1 MNTVKLA
8 AHRGYSAKFPEN
20 TLLAMREAVKLDIDM
35 LEIDLHMTKDG
46 EIILMHDHLVDRT
59 SNGTGLIS
67 EKTFAEMRALDVG
80 AWKGAEFAGERVP
93 TFREFL
99 EFFKDYP
106 TLEVNVEL
114 KDYPA
119 HRGEL
124 AYESCDKSLA
134 LIEEYGITDRVYI
147 NCWSGRLLEYIS
159 KKYGNRYRLH
169 GYYPA
174 FLNGQVKNEGTPIE
188 FGEDFFKKMFCVC
201 LFNQVPDEN
210 GNAKKL
216 DDPVMDAEHFDYVKS
231 LGIEPWVYYKDDG
244 QRDLTLAIERGAV
257 GVTSNDPIISGAI
270 LNEIGARALKK

>member
-20 TLLAMREAVKLDIDM
+20 TMLAMREAVKLDIDM

-59 SNGTGLIS
+59 SDGSGLIR
-67 EKTFAEMRALDVG
+67 EKTFAQMRALDVG
-80 AWKGAEFAGERVP
+80 AWKGEEFAGERVP

-114 KDYPA
+114 KDYPG
-119 HRGEL
+119 HSGEF

-231 LGIEPWVYYKDDG
+231 LGVEPWVYYKDDG
-244 QRDLTLAIERGAV
+244 RRDLTLAIRRGAV
-257 GVTSNDPIISGAI
+257 GVTSNDPVISGAI

>member
-1 MNTVKLA
+1 MANVKLA

-99 EFFKDYP
+99 EFFKNYP
-106 TLEVNVEL
+106 SLEVNVEL

-147 NCWSGRLLEYIS
+147 NCWSGRILEYIS
-159 KKYGNRYRLH
+159 KKYGKRYRLH

-174 FLNGQVKNEGTPIE
+174 FLNGQVKNEGAPME

-231 LGIEPWVYYKDDG
+231 LGVEPWVYYKEDG

-257 GVTSNDPIISGAI
+257 GVTSNDPVISGAI
-270 LNEIGARALKK
+270 LNEIGARAFKK

>member
-20 TLLAMREAVKLDIDM
+20 TMLAMREAVKLDIDM
-35 LEIDLHMTKDG
+35 LEIDLHMTRDG

-59 SNGTGLIS
+59 SNGSGLIR

-80 AWKGAEFAGERVP
+80 AWKGEKFAGERVP

-99 EFFKDYP
+99 DFFKEYP
-106 TLEVNVEL
+106 SLEVNVEL
-114 KDYPA
+114 KDYPG
-119 HRGEL
+119 HSGEF

-147 NCWSGRLLEYIS
+147 NCWSGTLLEYVS
-159 KKYGNRYRLH
+159 KKYGSRYRLH
-169 GYYPA
+169 GYFPA
-174 FLNGQVKNEGTPIE
+174 FLNGQTKNEGAPVK

-201 LFNQVPDEN
+201 LFNLEPDEN
-210 GNAKKL
+210 GNARKL
-216 DDPVMDAEHFDYVKS
+216 EDPVMEAGNFEYVKS
-231 LGIEPWVYYKDDG
+231 LGVEPWVYYKDDG

-257 GVTSNDPIISGAI
+257 GVTSNDPVISGAI

>member
-20 TLLAMREAVKLDIDM
+20 TMLAMREAVKLDIDM

-67 EKTFAEMRALDVG
+67 EKTFSEMRALDVG

-114 KDYPA
+114 KDYPG
-119 HRGEL
+119 HSGEF

-231 LGIEPWVYYKDDG
+231 LGVEPWVYYKDDG
-244 QRDLTLAIERGAV
+244 RRDLTLAIRRGAV
-257 GVTSNDPIISGAI
+257 GVTSNDPVISGAI

>member
-1 MNTVKLA
+1 MANVKLA

-99 EFFKDYP
+99 EFFKNYP

-147 NCWSGRLLEYIS
+147 NCWSGRILEYIS
-159 KKYGNRYRLH
+159 KKYGKRYRLH

-174 FLNGQVKNEGTPIE
+174 FLNGQVKNEGAPME

-231 LGIEPWVYYKDDG
+231 LGVEPWVYYKEDG
-244 QRDLTLAIERGAV
+244 RRDLTLAIERGAV
-257 GVTSNDPIISGAI
+257 GVTSNDPVISGAI
-270 LNEIGARALKK
+270 LNEIGARAFKK